1 MPIIIKAKSKDNN
14 NSLIREFKKVTAI
27 TDIVQKV
34 RDRRYF
40 QKPSQVKAVKKIAK
54 NRLQRK
60 IRVLKHTK
68 NISMDVIERM
78 TARLNK

>member
-1 MPIIIKAKSKDNN
+1 MPIIIKANQKSNT
-14 NSLIREFKKVTAI
+14 NSLIREFKKVTAV
-27 TDIVQKV
+27 TDIVQRV

-40 QKPSQVKAVKKIAK
+40 QKPSKINSVKKIQK

-68 NISMDVIERM
+68 NIGADVIERM

>member
-68 NISMDVIERM
+68 NISADVIDRM

>member
-1 MPIIIKAKSKDNN
+1 LPIIIKAKSKDNN
-14 NSLIREFKKVTAI
+14 NSLIREFKKVTAV

>member
-1 MPIIIKAKSKDNN
+1 LPIIIKANPKSNT
-14 NSLIREFKKVTAI
+14 NSLIRDFKKVIAV
-27 TDIVQKV
+27 TDIVQRV

-40 QKPSQVKAVKKIAK
+40 QKPSKINAIKKIQK

-68 NISMDVIERM
+68 NIGADVIDRM

>member
-1 MPIIIKAKSKDNN
+1 MPIIIKANPKSNT
-14 NSLIREFKKVTAI
+14 NSLIRDFKKVIAV
-27 TDIVQKV
+27 TDIVQRV

-40 QKPSQVKAVKKIAK
+40 QKPSKINAIKKIQK

-68 NISMDVIERM
+68 NIGADVIDRM

>member
-1 MPIIIKAKSKDNN
+1 MPIIIKAKQKDNN
-14 NSLIREFKKVTAI
+14 NSLIREFKKVSAV

-40 QKPSQVKAVKKIAK
+40 QKPSKVNAVKKIQRK
-54 NRLQRK
+54 RLQNK
-60 IRVLKHTK
+60 IRVLKKTK
-68 NISMDVIERM
+68 NIGADVIERM

>member
-1 MPIIIKAKSKDNN
+1 MPIIIKANQKSNT
-14 NSLIREFKKVTAI
+14 NSLIRDFKKVIAV
-27 TDIVQKV
+27 TDIVQRV

-40 QKPSQVKAVKKIAK
+40 QKPSKINAVKKIQK

-68 NISMDVIERM
+68 NIGADVIDRM

>member
-14 NSLIREFKKVTAI
+14 NSLIREFKKVTAV

>member
-14 NSLIREFKKVTAI
+14 NSLIREFKKVTAV

-68 NISMDVIERM
+68 NISVDVIERM

>member
-1 MPIIIKAKSKDNN
+1 LPIIIKAKPKDNS
-14 NSLIREFKKVTAI
+14 NSLIREFKKVIAV
-27 TDIVQKV
+27 TDIVQRV

-40 QKPSQVKAVKKIAK
+40 QKPSKINSVKKIQK

-68 NISMDVIERM
+68 NIGADVIDRM

>member
-14 NSLIREFKKVTAI
+14 NSLIREFKKITAI

-68 NISMDVIERM
+68 NISMDVIDRM

>member
-1 MPIIIKAKSKDNN
+1 LPIIIKAKQKDNN
-14 NSLIREFKKVTAI
+14 NSLIREFKKVSAV

-40 QKPSQVKAVKKIAK
+40 QKPSKLNAVKKIQRT
-54 NRLQRK
+54 RLQNK
-60 IRVLKHTK
+60 IRVLKRTK
-68 NISMDVIERM
+68 NIGADVIERM

>member
-1 MPIIIKAKSKDNN
+1 LPIIIKANPKSNT
-14 NSLIREFKKVTAI
+14 NSLIRDFKKVIAV
-27 TDIVQKV
+27 TDIVQRV

-40 QKPSQVKAVKKIAK
+40 QKPSKINAIK
-54 NRLQRK
+54 K

-68 NISMDVIERM
+68 NIGADVIDRM

>member
-1 MPIIIKAKSKDNN
+1 LPIIIKANQKSNT
-14 NSLIREFKKVTAI
+14 NSLIRDFKKVIAV
-27 TDIVQKV
+27 TDIVQRV

-40 QKPSQVKAVKKIAK
+40 QKPSKINAVKKIQK

-68 NISMDVIERM
+68 NIGADVIDRM

>member
-1 MPIIIKAKSKDNN
+1 MPIIIKAKPKDNS
-14 NSLIREFKKVTAI
+14 NSLIREFKKVIAV
-27 TDIVQKV
+27 TDIVQRV

-40 QKPSQVKAVKKIAK
+40 QKPSKINSVKKIQK

-68 NISMDVIERM
+68 NIGADVIDRM

>member
-1 MPIIIKAKSKDNN
+1 MPIIIKAKSKDNS
-14 NSLIREFKKVTAI
+14 NSLIREFKKITAV

-40 QKPSQVKAVKKIAK
+40 QKPSQVKAVKKIAR

-68 NISMDVIERM
+68 NISADVIERM
-78 TARLNK
+78 TNRLNK

>member
-1 MPIIIKAKSKDNN
+1 MPIIIKAKAKDNN

-54 NRLQRK
+54 TRLQRK

>member
-1 MPIIIKAKSKDNN
+1 MPIIIKANPKSNT
-14 NSLIREFKKVTAI
+14 NSLIRDFKKIIAV
-27 TDIVQKV
+27 TDIVQRV

-40 QKPSQVKAVKKIAK
+40 QKPSKINAIKKIQK

-68 NISMDVIERM
+68 NIGADVIDRM

>member
-1 MPIIIKAKSKDNN
+1 LPIIIKAKSKDNN
-14 NSLIREFKKVTAI
+14 NSLIREFKKVSSV

-40 QKPSQVKAVKKIAK
+40 QKPSKINAVKKIQRK
-54 NRLQRK
+54 RLQNK

-68 NISMDVIERM
+68 NIGADVIDRM